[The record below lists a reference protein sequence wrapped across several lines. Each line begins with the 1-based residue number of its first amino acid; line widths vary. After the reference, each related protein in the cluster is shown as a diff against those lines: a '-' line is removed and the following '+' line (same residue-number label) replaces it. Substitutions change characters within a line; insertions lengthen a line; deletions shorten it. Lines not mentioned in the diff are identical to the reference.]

1 MNFMSTALKKSSW
14 TSKKNADLA
23 SYRFMPDIHA
33 GAALISIHSELITTL
48 SGQTM
53 SVTPVNN

>member
-1 MNFMSTALKKSSW
+1 MSIALKKSSW
-14 TSKKNADLA
+14 TSKKNAALA
-23 SYRFMPDIHA
+23 SYRFTPDIHA
-33 GAALISIHSELITTL
+33 EAALISIHSELITTL

>member
-14 TSKKNADLA
+14 TSKKNAALV

-33 GAALISIHSELITTL
+33 EAALISIHLELITTL
-48 SGQTM
+48 SGRTM
-53 SVTPVNN
+53 SVTRVNN

>member
-14 TSKKNADLA
+14 TSKKNAALA
-23 SYRFMPDIHA
+23 SYRFMPDTHA
-33 GAALISIHSELITTL
+33 EAALISTHSELITTL

-53 SVTPVNN
+53 SVTHVNN